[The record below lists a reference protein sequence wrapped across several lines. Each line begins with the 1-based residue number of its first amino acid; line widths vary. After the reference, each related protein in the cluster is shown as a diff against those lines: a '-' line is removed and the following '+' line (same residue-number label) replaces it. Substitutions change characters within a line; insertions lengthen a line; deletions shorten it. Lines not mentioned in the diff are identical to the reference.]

1 VIRALFTRRPRPA
14 AGLFALALL
23 AAAAAAA
30 PVHAAPG
37 GAASITVEA
46 RPGSVERVQRALG
59 RTGLRVHRR
68 AGVRLQVVADPAR
81 VLSLRRLPGVAA
93 VRPADAA
100 FGDQLEQIALSQG
113 LKRTGALALQR
124 AAGGGAGLVIAIL
137 DLGFGTNLEAL
148 QAVGELPPPTRLESV
163 SFDPAAGLAGA
174 NAYGNRTN
182 HGELVAQTVH
192 DYAPRARYVFV
203 NYHSEADFVAA
214 TDWLVQRRPDIVVH
228 SNNFL
233 EGPFD
238 GSGPLA
244 QAVDRASAAGILWFN
259 SAGNYA
265 ERHWSGV
272 WADAD
277 GDRVLDWPDPTW
289 TFTRNTGQPV
299 TFALSW
305 PQADPG
311 RPTDLDLAIER
322 RADDGTWVPGVAS
335 ADRQAAGAA
344 PAERVT
350 GWRAPVTGTYR
361 VRVAHVSGPPPG
373 GPLTLFS
380 REIPLAPAGG
390 SHAGSIPTPADARG
404 AIAVGAVDWR
414 GDRLRR
420 YSSNGPSDDGRLK
433 PDLVAPTDTV
443 LLGPSGLRGVGGTSN
458 AAPNA
463 AGAAA
468 LMLAADRRAGIATD
482 AATIRARLAAM
493 ALDLGVPGP
502 DMAFGAGRVRATTD
516 GPELTA
522 RTPAPGAAARRVVMA
537 RFAVTSPIPVVAWN
551 LGVDD
556 TLLVTRTGRGIP
568 PVRIDTRRL
577 PDGVHRLRVS
587 VRDMAGN
594 VGVLRWPVRVDN
606 TAPRIRLARLVAPR
620 GRATGRPRPLRLRLR
635 VHDGDSARPLDVSLR
650 LLNGPR
656 TARTLKVRPGPLRT
670 VALGR
675 FRAGRVALRIEARD
689 AAGNRHVLLRRT
701 VLR

>member
-1 VIRALFTRRPRPA
+1 MRRRRPA

-23 AAAAAAA
+23 CGAAAAA
-30 PVHAAPG
+30 PGHGAPSG
-37 GAASITVEA
+37 PSSLTVEA
-46 RPGSVERVQRALG
+46 KPGSVERVQRALG

-68 AGVRLQVVADPAR
+68 EGARLQVVADPAR
-81 VLSLRRLPGVAA
+81 VPALRVLPGVAA
-93 VRPADAA
+93 VRPADGA
-100 FGDQLEQIALSQG
+100 FGDQFEQIALSQG
-113 LKRTGALALQR
+113 LQRTGALVLQQ

-137 DLGFGTNLEAL
+137 DLGFGTNLAAL
-148 QAVGELPPPTRLESV
+148 QAVGELPPPARLESV
-163 SFDPAAGLAGA
+163 SFDPAAGLAGM

-182 HGELVAQTVH
+182 HGELVAQTVY

-244 QAVDRASAAGILWFN
+244 QAVDRASGAGILWFN
-259 SAGNYA
+259 STGNYA
-265 ERHWSGV
+265 EQHWSGP

-277 GDRVLDWPDPTW
+277 GDRVLDWSDPAW
-289 TFTRNTGQPV
+289 TFTRNTGQPI

-305 PQADPG
+305 SQADPA

-335 ADRQAAGAA
+335 ADRQASGAS

-361 VRVAHVSGPPPG
+361 LRVTRASGPPPG
-373 GPLTLFS
+373 GALTLFS

-390 SHAGSIPTPADARG
+390 SAAGSVPTPADARG

-420 YSSNGPSDDGRLK
+420 YSSNGPADDGRLK

-468 LMLAADRRAGIATD
+468 LMLAADRRAGIPTD
-482 AATIRARLAAM
+482 AATIRARLTAM

-502 DMAFGAGRVRATTD
+502 DMAFGAGRVRATLD
-516 GPELTA
+516 GPGVAAE
-522 RTPAPGAAARRVVMA
+522 TPIPGAPARGVVMA
-537 RFAVTSPIPVVAWN
+537 RFAVTSPIPVAAWN
-551 LGVDD
+551 LGIDD
-556 TLLVTRTGRGIP
+556 TLLVTRTGRGIH

-577 PDGVHRLRVS
+577 TDGVHRLRVS

-606 TAPRIRLARLVAPR
+606 TAPRIRLARLVTPR
-620 GRATGRPRPLRLRLR
+620 GRATGRPRPLRLALR
-635 VHDGDSARPLDVSLR
+635 VDDGGSVRPLQVSLR

-656 TARTLKVRPGPLRT
+656 TTRTLRARPGSLRT

-675 FRAGRVALRIEARD
+675 FRPGRVALRVEARD
-689 AAGNRHVLLRRT
+689 PAGNRHVLVRRA